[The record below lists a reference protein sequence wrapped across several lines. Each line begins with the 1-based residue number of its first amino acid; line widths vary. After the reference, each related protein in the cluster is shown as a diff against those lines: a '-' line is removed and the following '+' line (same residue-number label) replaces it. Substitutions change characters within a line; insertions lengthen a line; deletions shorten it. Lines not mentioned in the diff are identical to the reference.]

1 MPRAYVCCV
10 RVCACVCVFCVYACV
25 YVRACACVC
34 VQKGLPKE
42 MIAAIRCCQ
51 PGRSIE
57 DLILK
62 EKSCRAPKKHVISFW
77 ATSMVGVSCL
87 TSKIILLQFG
97 LLLASWFVLP
107 RSGDVAMPYGK
118 ATLWMPRFT

>member
-1 MPRAYVCCV
+1 MPRACVCCV
-10 RVCACVCVFCVYACV
+10 RVCVCMCVHVCVFCVYACV
-25 YVRACACVC
+25 CVC